1 MLDDLLILIGR
12 FHPLIIHLPIGFIVL
27 GILIELNSKK
37 LKWSND
43 ALKFIFFW
51 ATITGILSIVSG
63 YLQYQNGG
71 YLWQTVQN
79 HFFAGILTVI
89 LSFSFYQK
97 LIEKSFFKLL
107 PRKLF
112 TVGNSIVLLLA
123 GHLGGNITHGEEH
136 LTEPIKNLASF
147 NKVQSKPIKYY
158 KDYKEKPLF
167 SSVIQPILDEKCVK
181 CHNSKKSSG
190 KLKMHNSNELIKG
203 GRNGSIINFERPEM
217 SEMYIRIHLPKDK
230 KKHMPPKGGK
240 QLTREEINLVSNWI
254 KNGSSFKKSV
264 EEFKLDENLINYFFM
279 IEKPFYPTENVSM
292 PNIESLEKVRAK
304 NILINPIS
312 KNSNFF
318 SVNTLNYSEFR
329 DIDLSIMS
337 SVRENIVNLD
347 LSYSKITDSIFF
359 NLKYYTNLTVL
370 KLNNTNIL
378 GENIEE
384 LSQLKNLKRIY
395 LVNTKFDAQNTEKLI
410 RLKHLEK
417 VYLFQEDRILETPL
431 KSSKEFQEILDFGN
445 YSLNNSKQNKES

>member
-1 MLDDLLILIGR
+1 M
-12 FHPLIIHLPIGFIVL
+12 PT
-27 GILIELNSKK
+27 IE
-37 LKWSND
+37 
-43 ALKFIFFW
+43 
-51 ATITGILSIVSG
+51 T
-63 YLQYQNGG
+63 
-71 YLWQTVQN
+71 
-79 HFFAGILTVI
+79 
-89 LSFSFYQK
+89 
-97 LIEKSFFKLL
+97 
-107 PRKLF
+107 
-112 TVGNSIVLLLA
+112 
-123 GHLGGNITHGEEH
+123 
-136 LTEPIKNLASF
+136 
-147 NKVQSKPIKYY
+147 
-158 KDYKEKPLF
+158 
-167 SSVIQPILDEKCVK
+167 
-181 CHNSKKSSG
+181 
-190 KLKMHNSNELIKG
+190 
-203 GRNGSIINFERPEM
+203 
-217 SEMYIRIHLPKDK
+217 
-230 KKHMPPKGGK
+230 
-240 QLTREEINLVSNWI
+240 
-254 KNGSSFKKSV
+254 
-264 EEFKLDENLINYFFM
+264 
-279 IEKPFYPTENVSM
+279 
-292 PNIESLEKVRAK
+292 LEKVRAK

-378 GENIEE
+378 GENIDE